1 MGKII
6 NIDISLPAGR
16 EGGAWASWPER
27 GGSQRVESGRYHFS
41 DSVICISLICWH
53 VFLVFCKPYFSG
65 GVGGAWPVLLA
76 QSKPAWERAG
86 SQRVESGR
94 YQQWPTA
101 SDGQSLPVAF
111 THCHNYFHFP
121 YFSPFYFCFLSNLN
135 IKKEVCGCLSVR
147 KYVCKHFSQ
156 ILSLSLLLSFLLL
169 LSILLS

>member
-1 MGKII
+1 MYFLDFV
-6 NIDISLPAGR
+6 NHISLAEWEGR
-16 EGGAWASWPER
+16 DQYCWHRASRPER
-27 GGSQRVESGRYHFS
+27 AS
-41 DSVICISLICWH
+41 
-53 VFLVFCKPYFSG
+53 
-65 GVGGAWPVLLA
+65 
-76 QSKPAWERAG
+76 

-135 IKKEVCGCLSVR
+135 IKKEVRGCLSVR

-156 ILSLSLLLSFLLL
+156 IPSLSLFLSFLLSL
-169 LSILLS
+169 LAIATINFTFYTSILIIFSFGYLNIGRFGAVYL